1 MYVPE
6 LFLGTELRK
15 AGLTD
20 HLMEQSGDVT
30 KLDVGGLAKL
40 AEVGQRA
47 IHLLRI
53 RQSLACDGV
62 RTCKDDRSSR
72 ASVMLS

>member
-1 MYVPE
+1 
-6 LFLGTELRK
+6 
-15 AGLTD
+15 
-20 HLMEQSGDVT
+20 MEQSGDVT

-47 IHLLRI
+47 IHFLRI

-62 RTCKDDRSSR
+62 RACKDDRSSR